1 MIIYG
6 SKAKELA
13 KEIITDKCPNCGNQN
28 TIDMHVFQ
36 KYAHVFWIPLFP
48 IGKTGVSQCDH
59 CKQVLKLNQMPPHLK
74 TAYTNLKAQAK
85 TPIWM
90 FIGSALIVALIIFAA
105 IEGNEKDAKNAKLI
119 LSPQMGDVFEVKTKE
134 GDYTLYKVALVE
146 ADSVF
151 IRVNEFQ
158 VNKSSGLYKIR
169 EKGDVAFSQD
179 LYGFSKA
186 ELKKMQADGEIID
199 IDRR

>member
-13 KEIITDKCPNCGNQN
+13 KDIIIDKCPNCGNQN

-59 CKQVLKLNQMPPHLK
+59 CKQVLKLNQMPPALK
-74 TAYTNLKAQAK
+74 TAYANLKAQTK
-85 TPIWM
+85 TPVWM
-90 FIGSALIVALIIFAA
+90 FIGSALIAVLIVFAV
-105 IEGNEKDAKNAKLI
+105 IEGKEKDAKNAKLI

-151 IRVNEFQ
+151 IRANEFQ
-158 VNKSSGLYKIR
+158 VNKSSALYKIN
-169 EKGDVAFSQD
+169 EKGDAAFSKD
-179 LYGFSKA
+179 VYGFSKT
-186 ELKKMQADGEIID
+186 ELKQMQASGEIID
-199 IDRR
+199 IIRK

>member
-6 SKAKELA
+6 SKAKELV